1 MAAAGSSFDLIHST
15 LEGLRRSFDRYHWTD
30 EFGNDVDRFDD
41 VNQDW
46 MFLRTLWE
54 SVDMLR
60 NGDDEADKVF
70 NLGFKIEAAAKEI
83 AQDVVLIDEKKME
96 MVRVDLQFL
105 YDYET
110 KTKNLMAEIG
120 EDLDQHLS
128 GFSFQLRRP
137 SPHVWFWSRFVSSVA
152 SRMGSIE
159 PTSTDFN
166 ARKPLDALASEM
178 RSLQNYLNDVLC
190 SDVDYPVAAAAAA
203 AAGGGDDVN
212 IINDFM
218 ARVASVMV
226 RIAIHIFKYRISRRK
241 LNFRIKNITL
251 MPLDD
256 LQQEIDPTNPR
267 FMEFH
272 LHFLVALHKIGGV
285 KPKFC
290 SLYFNYV
297 APRVRIGDLG
307 DNYYRVIYK
316 QLKMLVFTK
325 LEEKEEDQTIP
336 IFFAEVHTVFTET
349 GSLKQTKLIHLCQ
362 KAEPRL
368 PDLLIHV
375 CLLQTE
381 LFLKGMLHRNIQ
393 GSTFQIKDLLN
404 RAKDDADWMTKELI
418 KRLGEHPHGEAEYNA
433 EYGNKTA
440 ALIQQVDHKVAS
452 LHQLFE
458 AKKITEPTVRNS
470 TLLLLLNI
478 VAFKAEALFEKLP
491 LESSRAAN
499 SVAHRKDQ
507 IALLARLNLF
517 TLLCNQLKKETQ
529 DVDVI
534 FPQTETFDAGM
545 TGPINNMI
553 MSSSQ
558 LLDKQN
564 HLRTK
569 LRERSPEFPF
579 SDIPKTYMPGFIDF
593 LVRNLKELLKYDP
606 ASIEQVRN
614 YIKEIHLHFE
624 SLGSFLMKVSES
636 DIEDNPE
643 LKDFGVHAANIAY
656 KIEHVIDS
664 IEVDAQWQHFFL
676 VYDLLEELRIVNK
689 QASSI
694 QLTTSDAGVQ
704 SSKHIIQVPP
714 NMISRAASNETVVD
728 LRDEEQY
735 AIDQLIKGS
744 TRRGIVSIIGM
755 PGIGKTT
762 LAWKVFNHP
771 NVRDHFH
778 CLAWCTVSH
787 VYERR
792 ELLLEILRGIVGL
805 TDEIRQMTNE
815 YLQLKLHQCLLR
827 NRFLIVMDD
836 VWDAGVWNDL
846 RNSFPDD
853 ANGSRILITSR
864 LRDVAMQIEPD
875 SDPHSLRLFS
885 DDESWTLLVEKVFH
899 GKGCPEELLLVGKG
913 IAKKCK
919 GLPLAVVAI
928 SGLLQRIEKSSES
941 WGKIAKSLIAEVMED
956 PNARC
961 MEILELSYKHLP
973 GYLKPCF
980 LYLGVFLEDKDIPV
994 SKLIRFWLAEGF
1006 IHDSELK
1013 SLEGIAESYLME
1025 LISRSLVEI
1034 SKKKSNG
1041 EVKTCRLHDLLRD
1054 FCQLKAK
1061 EENFFKVITRSDE
1074 PYVSFPSSDF
1084 GFEFDFGHYSDRVT
1098 YESYRLCI
1106 FLERDH
1112 FFDSVPFG
1120 LGTRSII
1127 FFPSTDSEPICPSD
1141 ISFIWHNFKLLR
1153 TLDFEMIN
1161 IGITFP
1167 VEIGL
1172 LVHLRYLAVSG
1183 YMCSIPQSIA
1193 NLRKLE
1199 TFVVKGL
1206 RGQVVLPDNM
1216 WSMASLRHL
1225 HVNMHVAFKL
1235 DDKEFGGCCELGN
1248 LVSFS
1253 RLSLSCGEDTENI
1266 VKRLPN
1272 LRELKCIFFHPW
1284 DSSQNCGQFPKLD
1297 SLTRLVSL
1305 NVSYVG
1311 RAITSEF
1318 VLPPNL
1324 RELTLSNFH
1333 LPWSHIPTIGR
1344 LPNLEV
1350 LKLLLGAFEGL
1361 VWDME
1366 EEQFKEL
1373 KFLKLDDLNI
1383 CQWNATSDH
1392 LPKLERLVLRNCKD
1406 LEEIPNDFAD
1416 IGTLEVIEV
1425 HWCGQSAEESAK
1437 GIREAVGDIK
1447 VIISSHLK

>member
-1 MAAAGSSFDLIHST
+1 MDILGGYIIGFFLHELPTDKFKLVTISDWELLSSIWEAIHK
-15 LEGLRRSFDRYHWTD
+15 LVRD
-30 EFGNDVDRFDD
+30 EHAERVLLN
-41 VNQDW
+41 
-46 MFLRTLWE
+46 M
-54 SVDMLR
+54 
-60 NGDDEADKVF
+60 
-70 NLGFKIEAAAKEI
+70 GFKIEAAAQEI
-83 AQDVVLIDEKKME
+83 DRELLLIDNNKMKLSLVDDEILQDYYKKTCNVIE
-96 MVRVDLQFL
+96 G
-105 YDYET
+105 
-110 KTKNLMAEIG
+110 IG
-120 EDLDQHLS
+120 EAVEHLLVLS
-128 GFSFQLRRP
+128 GRSSCRLQSP
-137 SPHVWFWSRFVSSVA
+137 SDVSFWSTFVIDLADTVVSMLGDQSV
-152 SRMGSIE
+152 
-159 PTSTDFN
+159 
-166 ARKPLDALASEM
+166 DALLEEL
-178 RSLQNYLNDVLC
+178 RSIRGYLADVFGALHF
-190 SDVDYPVAAAAAA
+190 PAAAAA
-203 AAGGGDDVN
+203 AAGGDDEN
-212 IINDFM
+212 IINNFM
-218 ARVASVMV
+218 THVASVMV
-226 RIAIHIFKYRISRRK
+226 RIAIHTFKYEIYRRK
-241 LNFRIKNITL
+241 TNGRIKEEETIKL
-251 MPLDD
+251 MKPLVD
-256 LQQEIDPTNPR
+256 LQHEIDPTYPR

-285 KPKFC
+285 EPNFC
-290 SLYFNYV
+290 LRYCNYV
-297 APRVRIGDLG
+297 APRVRVGDLG
-307 DNYYRVIYK
+307 GGGSYYRVIYDL
-316 QLKMLVFTK
+316 LKLLVFTK
-325 LEEKEEDQTIP
+325 LEEKEDQTMP
-336 IFFAEVHTVFTET
+336 IFFAEFHTVLMET
-349 GSLKQTKLIHLCQ
+349 GSLKQRRQ
-362 KAEPRL
+362 NVEPGLSELR
-368 PDLLIHV
+368 INV
-375 CLLQTE
+375 GLLQTE

-404 RAKDDADWMTKELI
+404 SAKDDADRMTKELV
-418 KRLGEHPHGEAEYNA
+418 KRLGKHPHGKAEYNA

-478 VAFKAEALFEKLP
+478 VAFKAEASFKKLS

-499 SVAHRKDQ
+499 FVAYRKDQ
-507 IALLARLNLF
+507 IALLERLNLF

-529 DVDVI
+529 DMDVI

-553 MSSSQ
+553 KSSSQ
-558 LLDKQN
+558 LLVNQN

-569 LRERSPEFPF
+569 LRELSPQFPF
-579 SDIPKTYMPGFIDF
+579 SDIPKTCMPGFMDF

-614 YIKEIHLHFE
+614 YIKEIHVHFE
-624 SLGSFLMKVSES
+624 SLGSFRMKVSES
-636 DIEDNPE
+636 DIDDNPE
-643 LKDFGVHAANIAY
+643 MKALGVRAANIAY
-656 KIEHVIDS
+656 KIEYAIDS

-689 QASSI
+689 QASNI
-694 QLTTSDAGVQ
+694 QLTTLDARVL

-714 NMISRAASNETVVD
+714 NMISRAAINEMVVD

-735 AIDQLIKGS
+735 VIDQLIKGS
-744 TRRGIVSIIGM
+744 PRRGIVSIIGM

-771 NVRDHFH
+771 NVMHHFH
-778 CLAWCTVSH
+778 CRAWCAVSQ
-787 VYERR
+787 VYEKR
-792 ELLLEILRGIVGL
+792 ELFLEILRGILGL

-815 YLQLKLHQCLLR
+815 DLQLKLRQCLLR
-827 NRFLIVMDD
+827 NRFFIVMDD
-836 VWDAGVWNDL
+836 VWDAGVWNEL

-864 LRDVAMQIEPD
+864 LRDVALQIEPD

-885 DDESWTLLVEKVFH
+885 EDESWNLLVGKVFH
-899 GKGCPEELLLVGKG
+899 GKGCPEELLLVGKE

-928 SGLLQRIEKSSES
+928 SGLLQRIEKSTES

-956 PNARC
+956 PKARC
-961 MEILELSYKHLP
+961 MEIFELSYKHLP

-1013 SLEGIAESYLME
+1013 SLEAIAEGYLME

-1106 FLERDH
+1106 FLERAH
-1112 FFDSVPFG
+1112 FFESVPFG

-1127 FFPSTDSEPICPSD
+1127 FFPSTDSEPRCPYD

-1161 IGITFP
+1161 IGVTFP

-1183 YMCSIPQSIA
+1183 YMRSIPQSIA

-1216 WSMASLRHL
+1216 WSMARLRHL

-1235 DDKEFGGCCELGN
+1235 GDKEFGGCCELGN

-1253 RLSLSCGEDTENI
+1253 RLSLSCAEDTENI

-1272 LRELKCIFFHPW
+1272 LRKLKCIFFHPR
-1284 DSSQNCGQFPKLD
+1284 DSSKNCGQFPKLG
-1297 SLTRLVSL
+1297 SLAHLVSL
-1305 NVSYVG
+1305 NVFYFG

-1333 LPWSHIPTIGR
+1333 LPWSHISTIGG

-1350 LKLLLGAFEGL
+1350 LKLRLGAFEGL
-1361 VWDME
+1361 IWEME

-1383 CQWNATSDH
+1383 CRWNATCDH
-1392 LPKLERLVLRNCKD
+1392 LPKLERLVLQNCKD

-1416 IGTLEVIEV
+1416 IGTLELIEV
-1425 HWCGQSAEESAK
+1425 HWCRQSAEESAK
-1437 GIREAVGDIK
+1437 GIREATGDIK
-1447 VIISSHLK
+1447 VLISSSYSR

>member
-1 MAAAGSSFDLIHST
+1 MDIPSWDIIGF
-15 LEGLRRSFDRYHWTD
+15 
-30 EFGNDVDRFDD
+30 
-41 VNQDW
+41 
-46 MFLRTLWE
+46 FLRKLPIGGAFVRERISDWE
-54 SVDMLR
+54 FLR
-60 NGDDEADKVF
+60 FIWEAIHKLVRDEHAERVLL
-70 NLGFKIEAAAKEI
+70 NMGFKIEAAAQEI
-83 AQDVVLIDEKKME
+83 GREVLSLVDDEILQDYYKKTCNVIE
-96 MVRVDLQFL
+96 
-105 YDYET
+105 
-110 KTKNLMAEIG
+110 EIG
-120 EDLDQHLS
+120 EAVEHLLVLSGRSSCRLKSPSDVSFWLKFLATVAGIVASMRLGDPVNALVAELRLIRNYMEDVFRDLD
-128 GFSFQLRRP
+128 FP
-137 SPHVWFWSRFVSSVA
+137 
-152 SRMGSIE
+152 
-159 PTSTDFN
+159 
-166 ARKPLDALASEM
+166 
-178 RSLQNYLNDVLC
+178 
-190 SDVDYPVAAAAAA
+190 AAA
-203 AAGGGDDVN
+203 AAGASGDDVN
-212 IINDFM
+212 IINDFVT
-218 ARVASVMV
+218 RVASVVV
-226 RIAIHIFKYRISRRK
+226 RTAIHTFKCQIYCRK
-241 LNFRIKNITL
+241 TNDRIKEEEIINLTK
-251 MPLDD
+251 PLVN
-256 LQQEIDPTNPR
+256 LQHEIDPTNPG

-285 KPKFC
+285 EPNFC
-290 SLYFNYV
+290 FRYRYYV
-297 APRVRIGDLG
+297 VPRVRIGDLG
-307 DNYYRVIYK
+307 DNYYRVIYER
-316 QLKMLVFTK
+316 LKLLVFTK
-325 LEEKEEDQTIP
+325 LEEDEEEEDQTVP
-336 IFFAEVHTVFTET
+336 IFFAEVHSVLMET
-349 GSLKQTKLIHLCQ
+349 GSLKQTLL
-362 KAEPRL
+362 KAEPRPSEL
-368 PDLLIHV
+368 RINV
-375 CLLQTE
+375 CLLLTE
-381 LFLKGMLHRNIQ
+381 LFLKGMLHPNIQ

-404 RAKDDADWMTKELI
+404 RAKDDADRMTKELI
-418 KRLGEHPHGEAEYNA
+418 KCLGEHPHGKAEYNA

-458 AKKITEPTVRNS
+458 AEKITEPTVRNS

-478 VAFKAEALFEKLP
+478 VAFKAEASFKKLSI
-491 LESSRAAN
+491 ESSRAAN
-499 SVAHRKDQ
+499 SVAYRKDQ

-529 DVDVI
+529 DMDLI

-545 TGPINNMI
+545 TGPIINMI

-564 HLRTK
+564 HLRAK
-569 LRERSPEFPF
+569 LRELSPQFPF

-676 VYDLLEELRIVNK
+676 VYDLLEELRIVSK

-694 QLTTSDAGVQ
+694 QLTTSDARVL

-714 NMISRAASNETVVD
+714 NMMSRAAINEMVVD

-735 AIDQLIKGS
+735 VIDQLIKGS
-744 TRRGIVSIIGM
+744 PRRGIVSIIGM

-771 NVRDHFH
+771 NVMYYFH
-778 CLAWCTVSH
+778 CHAWCTVSQ
-787 VYERR
+787 VYEKR
-792 ELLLEILRGIVGL
+792 ELLLEILRGILGL

-815 YLQLKLHQCLLR
+815 DLQLKLHQCLLR

-836 VWDAGVWNDL
+836 VWDDGVWNEL
-846 RNSFPDD
+846 RNSFPDE

-864 LRDVAMQIEPD
+864 LRDVALQIEPD

-885 DDESWTLLVEKVFH
+885 DDESWNLLVGKVFH
-899 GKGCPEELLLVGKG
+899 GEGCPEELLLVGKE

-928 SGLLQRIEKSSES
+928 SGLLQRIERSTES

-956 PNARC
+956 PKARC

-1013 SLEGIAESYLME
+1013 SLEGIAEGYLME
-1025 LISRSLVEI
+1025 LISRSLVEV
-1034 SKKKSNG
+1034 SKRRSNG
-1041 EVKTCRLHDLLRD
+1041 TVKSCRLHDLLRD

-1061 EENFFKVITRSDE
+1061 EENFFKLITRSDE
-1074 PYVSFPSSDF
+1074 PYASFPSSDF
-1084 GFEFDFGHYSDRVT
+1084 GFEFDFGHYSDHVT

-1106 FLERDH
+1106 FLKRVH
-1112 FFDSVPFG
+1112 FFESVPFG

-1127 FFPSTDSEPICPSD
+1127 FFPSTDSEPRCPYNISLIC
-1141 ISFIWHNFKLLR
+1141 HNFKLLR

-1183 YMCSIPQSIA
+1183 YMRSIPQSIA

-1235 DDKEFGGCCELGN
+1235 GDKEFGGCCELGN

-1266 VKRLPN
+1266 MKRLPN
-1272 LRELKCIFFHPW
+1272 LRKLKCIFFHPR

-1297 SLTRLVSL
+1297 SLTRLMSL
-1305 NVSYVG
+1305 NVFYVG

-1333 LPWSHIPTIGR
+1333 LPWSRISTIGR

-1350 LKLLLGAFEGL
+1350 LKLLLGAFKGL
-1361 VWDME
+1361 IWDME
-1366 EEQFKEL
+1366 EEHFKEL
-1373 KFLKLDDLNI
+1373 KFLKLDNLNI
-1383 CQWNATSDH
+1383 CQWNATCDH
-1392 LPKLERLVLRNCKD
+1392 LPKLERLVLQNCKD

-1425 HWCGQSAEESAK
+1425 HWCRQSAEESAK
-1437 GIREAVGDIK
+1437 RIREATGDIK
-1447 VIISSHLK
+1447 VLISSS